1 VHCVDDYHLNFNF
14 VASSTQSADKTQG
27 TMAIAIYIV
36 LCGQIIGEIDMG
48 LDRNDFENEMDL
60 ILSKNHLP
68 IDTHGIKQAIET
80 TQDDLRSAIMN
91 GQANLMLELDNRLR
105 VLSARAFGADVSE
118 SKSAIDKAELEK
130 VSIAKELELLR
141 EIKKQ
146 KNLQAGRAEQL
157 FFRRMERVADAQLE
171 IEIATTRLTN
181 ARVTAKESRA
191 KLQALLDAKQ
201 KETTRQYKQYELSR
215 Y

>member
-1 VHCVDDYHLNFNF
+1 MVDMEEFH
-14 VASSTQSADKTQG
+14 
-27 TMAIAIYIV
+27 
-36 LCGQIIGEIDMG
+36 
-48 LDRNDFENEMDL
+48 NEMDL
-60 ILSKNHLP
+60 ILAKKELP
-68 IDTHGIKQAIET
+68 IDSHGIKQAIET

-91 GQANLMLELDNRLR
+91 GQGNLMVELDNRLR
-105 VLSARAFGADVSE
+105 VLSARQFGADVSE

-146 KNLQAGRAEQL
+146 KNLQAGKAEQL
-157 FFRRMERVADAQLE
+157 FFRRMEKVGEVQLQ
-171 IEIATTRLTN
+171 IETATTRLTS
-181 ARVTAKESRA
+181 ARVAAKESKA

-201 KETTRQYKQYELSR
+201 RETTRQYERYELSR

>member
-1 VHCVDDYHLNFNF
+1 MVDMEDFSN
-14 VASSTQSADKTQG
+14 SMD
-27 TMAIAIYIV
+27 
-36 LCGQIIGEIDMG
+36 II
-48 LDRNDFENEMDL
+48 LA
-60 ILSKNHLP
+60 KNQLP
-68 IDTHGIKQAIET
+68 IDSHGIKQAIET

-91 GQANLMLELDNRLR
+91 GQANLMIELDNRLR
-105 VLSARAFGADVSE
+105 VLSARQFGADVSE
-118 SKSAIDKAELEK
+118 TKKTIDIAELEK

-157 FFRRMERVADAQLE
+157 FFRRMEKVADAQLQ

-181 ARVTAKESRA
+181 ARITSRESKA
-191 KLQALLDAKQ
+191 KLQALLDEKQ
-201 KETTRQYKQYELSR
+201 RETTRQYERYELSR

>member
-1 VHCVDDYHLNFNF
+1 MVDMEEF
-14 VASSTQSADKTQG
+14 S
-27 TMAIAIYIV
+27 
-36 LCGQIIGEIDMG
+36 
-48 LDRNDFENEMDL
+48 NEMDL

-68 IDTHGIKQAIET
+68 IDTNGIKQAIET

-91 GQANLMLELDNRLR
+91 GNSNLMIELDNRMR
-105 VLSARAFGADVSE
+105 VLSARQFGADVSE
-118 SKSAIDKAELEK
+118 TKKTIDIAELEK

-146 KNLQAGRAEQL
+146 KNLQAGKAEQL
-157 FFRRMERVADAQLE
+157 FFRRMEKVADAQLQ

-181 ARVTAKESRA
+181 ARITAKESKAR
-191 KLQALLDAKQ
+191 LQALLDAKQ
-201 KETTRQYKQYELSR
+201 RETTRQYERYELSR

>member
-1 VHCVDDYHLNFNF
+1 
-14 VASSTQSADKTQG
+14 
-27 TMAIAIYIV
+27 
-36 LCGQIIGEIDMG
+36 MG

-68 IDTHGIKQAIET
+68 IDSHGIKQAIEST
-80 TQDDLRSAIMN
+80 AEELRAAIMN
-91 GQANLMLELDNRLR
+91 GNSVLMVELDNRLR

-118 SKSAIDKAELEK
+118 TKKTIDIAELEK

-157 FFRRMERVADAQLE
+157 FFRRMEKVADAQLQ

-181 ARVTAKESRA
+181 ARITSRESKA

-201 KETTRQYKQYELSR
+201 RETTRQYKQYELSR